1 MTRHNL
7 QELSLI
13 DAVEEFKPG
22 VLTHI
27 KNGIASLISLDKK
40 YIPDV
45 ISYCRDI
52 LKSSLNPDEDEFA
65 GKIGLSKQEA
75 INILSTASFLYY
87 ILSSGKY
94 TADSF
99 IREMNE
105 AQLLPEERNQDI
117 RVFIEAIIHELP
129 AVKEEMDQFA
139 IASEILPSLQSFL
152 ITVDLRLKFNA
163 DSISSATPVAIA
175 QVDTDGEGQVVWF
188 QMNAM
193 QVERLILDLQKTL
206 EKMRIADREFKNL
219 TTKTD

>member
-1 MTRHNL
+1 MARHNL

-13 DAVEEFKPG
+13 DAVNEFKPG

-27 KNGIASLISLDKK
+27 KSGIASLLSLDKK

-45 ISYCRDI
+45 ISCCRDI

-65 GKIGLSKQEA
+65 EKIGLSKQEA

-94 TADSF
+94 TGDLF
-99 IREMNE
+99 IKELNE
-105 AQLLPEERNQDI
+105 VQLLPEDRNQDI
-117 RVFIEAIIHELP
+117 RIFIETIIHELP
-129 AVKEEMDQFA
+129 VVKEEMDQFA
-139 IASEILPSLQSFL
+139 IASEILPSLQSFS
-152 ITVDLRLKFNA
+152 IAVDLRLKFIS

-188 QMNAM
+188 QMNAL

-206 EKMRIADREFKNL
+206 GKMRIADREFKNL
-219 TTKTD
+219 TSKTD